1 MRNKIEEATFVNI
14 NFFYFSSFIWKD
26 NHALIEE
33 DINNHLEKIMIA
45 EEELDG
51 IDIVDIANFVGLL
64 RLAFTNEECGNI
76 KVFVDG
82 GELAGNIN
90 QKNTSDV
97 LKTCRCSLC
106 DKC

>member
-1 MRNKIEEATFVNI
+1 
-14 NFFYFSSFIWKD
+14 
-26 NHALIEE
+26 
-33 DINNHLEKIMIA
+33 MIA

-97 LKTCRCSLC
+97 LKTYRCSLC
-106 DKC
+106 DKCWRRECFFNKHLEYCESVR

>member
-1 MRNKIEEATFVNI
+1 
-14 NFFYFSSFIWKD
+14 
-26 NHALIEE
+26 
-33 DINNHLEKIMIA
+33 MIA

-64 RLAFTNEECGNI
+64 RLECGNI